1 MKRAL
6 ADATGKA
13 HFRRKLGVSPIHRV
27 DEEAQL
33 GQFIPLHYHGQLLA
47 NEQRMAPFREAIE
60 HIVPLGG
67 HVVELGGGT
76 GVLSFFAA
84 KRARRVTMVE
94 RLPHVAAAARRLLAM
109 NGVSNTVT
117 VVEDDARN
125 FVPDE
130 PADVVIC
137 EMLHSALLR
146 ESQIEVIQ
154 QFQLHHEAQFQTRVP
169 RVIPEA
175 TILAVQPVYQPYDFH
190 GYHAPVPFFFEA
202 GAIGTPT
209 IEMGQPYI
217 YSVLEYAGE
226 VGDSFALDDRLI
238 AERDGTINALRFI
251 TKVPVGL
258 FQDEMRSVDW
268 HLPYMCLPIPIPI
281 KVQIGDS
288 IRVRFQYEA
297 GASIESLMSSL
308 QAHPL

>member
-13 HFRRKLGVSPIHRV
+13 QLRRKLGVSPIHRV
-27 DEEAQL
+27 DEEANL

-47 NEQRMAPFREAIE
+47 NELRMAPFREAIE
-60 HIVPLGG
+60 RIVPPGS

-76 GVLSFFAA
+76 GVMSFFAA

-109 NGVSNTVT
+109 NGVSNKVT
-117 VVEDDARN
+117 VVDADARN

-130 PADVVIC
+130 PADILIC

-146 ESQIEVIQ
+146 ENQIEVIQ
-154 QFQLHHEAQFQTRVP
+154 QFQAHHQASHQRRVP

-175 TILAVQPVYQPYDFH
+175 TILAVQPIFQPYDFH

-202 GAIGTPT
+202 GVIGAPT

-217 YSVLEYAGE
+217 YSVIEYAAE
-226 VGDSFALDDRLI
+226 LPESFTLDDFVI
-238 AERDGTINALRFI
+238 AERDGTVNALRFI

-268 HLPYMCLPIPIPI
+268 HLPYMCLPIPVPI
-281 KVQIGDS
+281 KVQVGDA
-288 IRVRFQYEA
+288 IRVRFQYDA
-297 GASIESLMSSL
+297 GASIESLMGSI